1 MATLT
6 VCSLHMVTA
15 AHAHNGAVAV
25 AFPVAGIVIDG
36 DLRDWPGS
44 VPSYAVSRT
53 EYGVA
58 PTGPGDLS
66 AHVRFAFDKQRS
78 SLLVAFDVRDDHP
91 MVNTRAD
98 RGWDSEDGIEIYL
111 DMQHGQSSKVRQ
123 FTLRGEGNA
132 QQRIVDPDPDPDAEV
147 AVAWRREG
155 TRQQYEWRIDLDPD
169 LMSQMSSGRTMSIDV
184 VVCDYDPDGSFSWVA
199 WGRRTEKVGS
209 ANRRGDVV
217 LVADADDLGRVKGK
231 ALWDELGSGI
241 SGAAIKIQAVND
253 SALWVG
259 LASKFGGA
267 FDVDL
272 PVGPYVATVEVG
284 PRPWIEIPIDVEA
297 ETVRNIE
304 FRVPSPEGT
313 ARPLGEGN
321 SPC

>member
-1 MATLT
+1 
-6 VCSLHMVTA
+6 
-15 AHAHNGAVAV
+15 
-25 AFPVAGIVIDG
+25 
-36 DLRDWPGS
+36 
-44 VPSYAVSRT
+44 
-53 EYGVA
+53 
-58 PTGPGDLS
+58 
-66 AHVRFAFDKQRS
+66 
-78 SLLVAFDVRDDHP
+78 
-91 MVNTRAD
+91 
-98 RGWDSEDGIEIYL
+98 
-111 DMQHGQSSKVRQ
+111 
-123 FTLRGEGNA
+123 
-132 QQRIVDPDPDPDAEV
+132 
-147 AVAWRREG
+147 
-155 TRQQYEWRIDLDPD
+155 
-169 LMSQMSSGRTMSIDV
+169 MSIDV

>member
-155 TRQQYEWRIDLDPD
+155 TRQQ
-169 LMSQMSSGRTMSIDV
+169 
-184 VVCDYDPDGSFSWVA
+184 
-199 WGRRTEKVGS
+199 
-209 ANRRGDVV
+209 
-217 LVADADDLGRVKGK
+217 
-231 ALWDELGSGI
+231 
-241 SGAAIKIQAVND
+241 
-253 SALWVG
+253 
-259 LASKFGGA
+259 
-267 FDVDL
+267 
-272 PVGPYVATVEVG
+272 
-284 PRPWIEIPIDVEA
+284 
-297 ETVRNIE
+297 
-304 FRVPSPEGT
+304 
-313 ARPLGEGN
+313 
-321 SPC
+321 